1 MLERKQLQACMLRDA
16 PDPHTLHEVCPEYKP
31 PGWVEDQEAAE
42 EEDQQGLEPLPDKQ
56 LVQDLAALVKDGK
69 MSEQELLQF
78 LEQEAAQPA
87 GGARRLPGAAQPGIT
102 AEAAAAAEPDE
113 PDEDVTSAKSQA
125 PAAAPSTSTDAGSST
140 LEQQKSAAA
149 AAGAMRQ
156 MQQQPALPQ
165 QQQQQQQPLPG
176 PVKHTVVETVVTG
189 WVPTSQLVATPR
201 GLVPVQSL
209 QPVYGQVLKQVGR
222 LGGHD
227 MVCQR

>member
-42 EEDQQGLEPLPDKQ
+42 EDDQQGLEPLPDKQ

-87 GGARRLPGAAQPGIT
+87 GGARRLPGAAPPGIT
-102 AEAAAAAEPDE
+102 AAAEPAE
-113 PDEDVTSAKSQA
+113 PDEDVTPAKSQE

-140 LEQQKSAAA
+140 SEQHKSAAA
-149 AAGAMRQ
+149 AAGAIVRQ
-156 MQQQPALPQ
+156 MQQQPALPPQ
-165 QQQQQQQPLPG
+165 QQQQQQQLLPG